1 MPLVGSD
8 ESGLPFRDTAD
19 AVVDAAVR
27 TTDKKV
33 IDELPTPSSTNAVDC
48 EVGDVLERRWRDTL
62 GFPMG
67 DPPIRFFTR
76 FDVHPWEIRHSR
88 WWVCTP
94 LRITRMERCDHRL
107 IGREP
112 FLEVNDQ

>member
-1 MPLVGSD
+1 MPILGSD
-8 ESGLPFRDTAD
+8 ESGLPFRDTAE
-19 AVVDAAVR
+19 AMVDAAVR

-33 IDELPTPSSTNAVDC
+33 IDESPTSSSANAVDC

-67 DPPIRFFTR
+67 DPPVRFFTM
-76 FDVHPWEIRHSR
+76 FDVQSWEIRHSR
-88 WWVCTP
+88 WRVCTP
-94 LRITRMERCDHRL
+94 LGITRMERCDHRL

-112 FLEVNDQ
+112 FLEVDGQ